1 MREMIIALLPIL
13 MPVFM
18 GTILLFLKRLK
29 ERKVILIYTGT
40 GLMLTGVLALNV
52 ILNATDRQVTL
63 FWLTE
68 QIPVMLKLDLLGR
81 LFMLVVAV
89 VWICAGFFSFSY
101 MKHEKNERRYYGF
114 YLITFGVLLGLGQ
127 SGNLVT
133 MYAFYEFMTLAA
145 FPLVIHNQS
154 REAVM
159 AGLKYLIYSFFGA
172 YMALF
177 GLFFLCG
184 YADTIAFTPGGILST
199 EVLREHGQLLLIIA
213 GLMILGFS
221 VKAGMFPLHAW
232 LPTAHPVAPAPASAV
247 LSGII
252 VKGGVFAILR
262 VVFYLFGA
270 DFLRGTWVQT
280 VFLVLSLLTVLMGS
294 MLAFGE
300 DVLKKRLAY
309 STLSQL
315 SYILF
320 GIALLEP
327 TAVSGSLVHLIGHAL
342 IKSTL
347 FLCAGAVICRSGLT
361 KVSELRGIGK
371 RMPVTI
377 WCFTIASLGL
387 IGIPPTCG
395 FISKWYLATGS
406 LDSGIAVFR
415 YAGPIILIIS
425 ALLTAGYLLPVTI
438 KGFFPGVTSKEVE
451 GERKETTYDTWK
463 MCEGD
468 GLMLI
473 PLVMMT
479 AFSVLLGMFPNIMLH
494 YIDGILGGIL

>member
-199 EVLREHGQLLLIIA
+199 EVIREHGHLLLIIA

-309 STLSQL
+309 STISQL

-387 IGIPPTCG
+387 IGIPTTCG